1 MERPTFY
8 YNGNP
13 VRAAGILFWTE
24 TNGTRWKLLRHYKGK
39 WQDIC
44 GKTDTKDRD
53 FMDTA
58 VREAQEETNASFLCP
73 EQMYDLLK
81 NPKVTKI
88 QYDAKCKY
96 VLFTCQVEPKLKK
109 QTDFGDA
116 ENGKPHRFKWF
127 RKLPTLHF
135 RLRKFVI

>member
-1 MERPTFY
+1 MERPTFH

-24 TNGTRWKLLRHYKGK
+24 INGTPWKLLRHYKGK
-39 WQDIC
+39 WQDIG
-44 GKTDTKDRD
+44 GKTDTKDRS

-58 VREAQEETNASFLCP
+58 VREAQEETNESFMCP
-73 EQMYDLLK
+73 ERTYDLLK

-96 VLFTCQVEPKLKK
+96 VLFTCRVEPKLKD

-116 ENGKPHRFKWF
+116 EKGKPHRFKWF